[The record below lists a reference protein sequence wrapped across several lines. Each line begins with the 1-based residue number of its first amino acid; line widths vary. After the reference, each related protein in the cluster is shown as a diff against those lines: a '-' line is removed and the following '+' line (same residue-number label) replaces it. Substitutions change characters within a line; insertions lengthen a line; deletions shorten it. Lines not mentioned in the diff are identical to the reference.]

1 MGSRSTSSAS
11 SPRQPPSAYVNQ
23 DEHHDSS
30 SVCTTEKEDFEEEP
44 EEAFLVQALEYGC
57 MTLCCTT
64 AATLALWI
72 LYLGRKG
79 GLEHAHQRRSL
90 ELSHS
95 VVTSSGSLRG
105 VWVDDGDNGTVLA
118 FFGVPYAEP
127 PSGRRPVPETHARAT
142 VERRAESHVQG
153 ALTGSVGNL
162 PQALLQNLPQ
172 LYVKP
177 VHANAPLSLAARF
190 AEGAP
195 PSPAVPS
202 ERRGEEE
209 AP

>member
-1 MGSRSTSSAS
+1 
-11 SPRQPPSAYVNQ
+11 
-23 DEHHDSS
+23 
-30 SVCTTEKEDFEEEP
+30 
-44 EEAFLVQALEYGC
+44 

-127 PSGRRPVPETHARAT
+127 PLG
-142 VERRAESHVQG
+142 
-153 ALTGSVGNL
+153 
-162 PQALLQNLPQ
+162 
-172 LYVKP
+172 
-177 VHANAPLSLAARF
+177 AARF
-190 AEGAP
+190 QRP
-195 PSPAVPS
+195 TPVRPWN
-202 ERRGEEE
+202 GELR
-209 AP
+209 ATFKVR